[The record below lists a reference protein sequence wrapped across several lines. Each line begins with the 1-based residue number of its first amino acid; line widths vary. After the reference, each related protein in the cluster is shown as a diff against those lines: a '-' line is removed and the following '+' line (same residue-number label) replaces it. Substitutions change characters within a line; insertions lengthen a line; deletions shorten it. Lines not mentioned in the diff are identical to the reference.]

1 MDELTITKLL
11 ENAIDRKPDEFR
23 LRFEEIMRE
32 RVTERVESLKRHL
45 AESLYTDKVIVEEK
59 PDEGQV
65 DESNPV
71 SHAPGPVHNSPTDR
85 IEPPGNHIKHP
96 HVLSKGAGKV
106 GKKKT
111 QKFESPTSHIKPPG
125 ETGKAKHVQKSSE
138 VKGAGRK

>member
-11 ENAIDRKPDEFR
+11 ENAVDRKPDEFR

-32 RVTERVESLKRHL
+32 RVTERVENLKRQL
-45 AESLYTDKVIVEEK
+45 AESLYTDKVIVEEPK
-59 PDEGQV
+59 EDKV

-71 SHAPGPVHNSPTDR
+71 QHKAGLVHNSPTDH
-85 IEPPGNHIKHP
+85 IEPPGNKIMHP

-111 QKFESPTSHIKPPG
+111 QEFKSPTSKIKPPG
-125 ETGKAKHVQKSSE
+125 ESGALKHVQKSSE